1 MKTLSMTLLVLLLSL
16 NALARTASEE
26 AQYQFQE
33 LIHGPVMEKAAELT
47 ASYEEEVKMAIL
59 DSLFSF
65 SGSYLQ
71 FVDSI
76 CGKSEGCRLRQ
87 FANVTKSLNT
97 FLADHKS
104 SRKDLILAL
113 REPVSLE
120 EICGSLSSR
129 SQTLAC
135 EDAAIT
141 KKEQDLEALV
151 SREKYEAG
159 INMATDYSTALGFL
173 ESRGSFKSK
182 EVIDTYYFQLL
193 HYAIEQSL
201 MVQQ

>member
-1 MKTLSMTLLVLLLSL
+1 MKTLSMTLVMLLLSV
-16 NALARTASEE
+16 NVLARTAAEE

-33 LIHGPVMEKAAELT
+33 LIHGPVMEKAGQVT
-47 ASYEEEVKMAIL
+47 TSYDEEVRSAIM

-71 FVDSI
+71 FVDSF
-76 CGKSEGCRLRQ
+76 CHKAEGCRLRQ
-87 FANVTKSLNT
+87 FANVTKSLNA
-97 FLADHKS
+97 FLADPKS
-104 SRKDLILAL
+104 GRKDLILAL

-120 EICGSLSSR
+120 EICGNLSSR

-141 KKEQDLEALV
+141 KKEKELETLV

-159 INMATDYSTALGFL
+159 INMATDYSAALGFI

-182 EVIDTYYFQLL
+182 EVIDSYYFQLL

>member
-1 MKTLSMTLLVLLLSL
+1 MKTLSITLLLLFLSV
-16 NALARTASEE
+16 NSQARTAAEE
-26 AQYQFQE
+26 SQYQFQE
-33 LIHGPVMEKAAELT
+33 LIHGPVMEKASQLT
-47 ASYEEEVKMAIL
+47 SSYDEEVRTAIL
-59 DSLFSF
+59 DSLLSF

-76 CGKSEGCRLRQ
+76 CRKSEGCRLRQ
-87 FANVTKSLNT
+87 FSNVTKSLNN

-104 SRKDLILAL
+104 NRKDLILAL
-113 REPVSLE
+113 REPISLE

-182 EVIDTYYFQLL
+182 EVIDSYYFQLL